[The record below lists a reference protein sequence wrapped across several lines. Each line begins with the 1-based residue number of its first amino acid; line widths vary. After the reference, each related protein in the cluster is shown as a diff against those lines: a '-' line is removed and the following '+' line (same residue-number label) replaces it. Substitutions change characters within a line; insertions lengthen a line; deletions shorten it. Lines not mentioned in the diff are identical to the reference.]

1 MRSLKP
7 WPPQFPLQSRQ
18 IDGFCLN
25 VGTTQSA
32 ALSGEPPELGCAMS
46 SLTIADANNL
56 VLDPSSEN
64 RELTAIKITELFKSK
79 ALDPTATNMVEEIL
93 RIFAHDAAIRVRKA
107 LSQQLQHEPDLPKDV
122 ALALARDV
130 DDVAVPVLRFS
141 RALSDA
147 DLAELAA
154 SEGQA
159 KLCAMATRHQVGPVL
174 SDALIDHGDEKTV
187 ATLLANA
194 GSSPTETGMM
204 TALDKFTDS
213 DRVQAPL
220 ARRMDVPP
228 AVLVRMITL
237 VSDHVLQELSS
248 RKDLP
253 PDLAADII
261 AQAEERAFISLADE
275 HADPAEMVAHLVQ
288 ADRLSCNLAVRG
300 LVSGDFAFFEHAMAN
315 LAGLRL
321 DVARSLIHDAGTL
334 GVQEICQMAKT
345 PERSTELIV
354 AAISTAKDLGSED
367 CEMDRARFQS
377 RMIERMLTHFQ
388 DLGDHLAV
396 NGVDDL
402 IDQLRAPAAA

>member
-1 MRSLKP
+1 MRSLRL
-7 WPPQFPLQSRQ
+7 WPPQFPLQSHQ
-18 IDGFCLN
+18 IDGFDLN
-25 VGTTQSA
+25 VGTTQFA

-46 SLTIADANNL
+46 SLTVADANNL
-56 VLDPSSEN
+56 ALDPSAEN

-93 RIFAHDAAIRVRKA
+93 RIFAHDAAIRVPKA
-107 LSQQLQHEPDLPKDV
+107 VSQQLQHEPDLPKDV

-154 SEGQA
+154 SGGQA
-159 KLCAMATRHQVGPVL
+159 KLCALATRHQVGPVL
-174 SDALIDHGDEKTV
+174 SDALIDHGDEMTV

-194 GSSPTETGMM
+194 GSSPTKTGMM
-204 TALDKFTDS
+204 TVLDKFTDS

-253 PDLAADII
+253 LDLAADII

-288 ADRLSCNLAVRG
+288 ADRLSCNLAVRPARKSWRTS
-300 LVSGDFAFFEHAMAN
+300 VPAPAKN
-315 LAGLRL
+315 
-321 DVARSLIHDAGTL
+321 RSLPSPPVKSSSSSSPASL
-334 GVQEICQMAKT
+334 SS
-345 PERSTELIV
+345 PSPPLIV
-354 AAISTAKDLGSED
+354 SVPAPPLIVSSPLSLSSPSRPNTSSSPARAFMRSASAVPVSVSPFAVPSMSAMKQFLMFVRICRID
-367 CEMDRARFQS
+367 C
-377 RMIERMLTHFQ
+377 
-388 DLGDHLAV
+388 
-396 NGVDDL
+396 
-402 IDQLRAPAAA
+402 

>member
-141 RALSDA
+141 RALSDV

-159 KLCAMATRHQVGPVL
+159 KLCAMAARHQIGPVL

-194 GSSPTETGMM
+194 GSRPTETGMM

-213 DRVQAPL
+213 DHVQAPL
-220 ARRMDVPP
+220 ARRADVPP

-237 VSDHVLQELSS
+237 VS
-248 RKDLP
+248 
-253 PDLAADII
+253 
-261 AQAEERAFISLADE
+261 
-275 HADPAEMVAHLVQ
+275 
-288 ADRLSCNLAVRG
+288 
-300 LVSGDFAFFEHAMAN
+300 GDFAFFEHAMAS

-334 GVQEICQMAKT
+334 GVQELCQMAKT

-354 AAISTAKDLGSED
+354 AAISTAKDLGFED

-377 RMIERMLTHFQ
+377 RMIERMLTHFE